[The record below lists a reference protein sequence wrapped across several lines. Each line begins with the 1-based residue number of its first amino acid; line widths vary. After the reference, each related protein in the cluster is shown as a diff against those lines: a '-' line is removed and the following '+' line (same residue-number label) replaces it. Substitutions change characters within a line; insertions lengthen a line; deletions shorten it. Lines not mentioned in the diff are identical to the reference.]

1 MKLEVQ
7 TVERLELG
15 KVEERLVELGL
26 HCDESSDV
34 NRFLIVRNRYR
45 CGQRELYIESNV
57 GRCVYV
63 FLD

>member
-26 HCDESSDV
+26 HCDENNDI
-34 NRFLIVRNRYR
+34 NRFLIVGNRDR

-57 GRCVYV
+57 GQCVYV